1 MLNHLHEKL
10 SGVSSDPGVYLMKN
24 KAGKVIYVGKAS
36 NLKKRLTSYFKTP
49 DSRKPDLKTQVLI
62 TKISTF
68 DTLITA
74 SEQEALILESNLIK
88 RYRPRYNVILKDD
101 KRYLSL
107 RLDVKNPYPSL
118 SLVRKIAN
126 DGALYFGPFASS
138 QAVRRTL
145 KFINKTFNLRKCK
158 TRDLKNRSRPCLNY
172 QMGTCLAPCC
182 FEVDES
188 VYTENVKEV
197 ILFLKGRTPDL
208 IRKIKQEMN
217 AAALVQEYEKAA
229 LLRDKFFALEKTL
242 EKQVAVTTDLVDR
255 DILAI
260 VKGPDFSLITLLFV
274 RGGFLLG
281 NLHFTFKE
289 AISSDEEIIGAFL
302 RQYYENARFVPKEI
316 LVPIVLE
323 DTALFEE
330 WLKSLKKEKVS
341 IFRPV
346 RGEKARLVEM
356 AVQNAK
362 NELENRI
369 ASDSADR
376 DILSRLQMRLKISS
390 LPTRIECFDISNIS
404 GTDPVAS
411 MVVFE
416 NGKPHK
422 SSYRKYR
429 IKTVEGPDDYA
440 CMYEVLKR
448 RYGKG
453 ERSRPFPD
461 LLMVDGGKGQIN
473 IAVSV
478 LKELNIEADFEIIG
492 IAKKDETKGETEDKI
507 YKPGRANPVNL
518 GREGDLL
525 FLLQRIRDEAH
536 RFAITFHRKRRTK
549 RSITSALDAVPGIG
563 QKRKKTLLKHFGSIK
578 KIRAATLEELSALPG
593 MNRKAAEAVRQ
604 RLAT

>member
-10 SGVSSDPGVYLMKN
+10 SGISSDPGVYLMKD

-36 NLKKRLTSYFKTP
+36 NLKKRLTSYFKVP

-88 RYRPRYNVILKDD
+88 RYLPRYNVILKDD
-101 KRYLSL
+101 KRYPSL
-107 RLDVKNPYPSL
+107 RLDVKNPYPCL
-118 SLVRKIAN
+118 TLVRKIAN

-145 KFINKTFNLRKCK
+145 KFINKTFKLRKCK
-158 TRDLKNRSRPCLNY
+158 TRDLKNRLRPCLNY

-182 FEVDES
+182 LEVDENL
-188 VYTENVKEV
+188 YTENVKEV
-197 ILFLKGRTPDL
+197 VLFLKGRTPDL
-208 IRKIKQEMN
+208 IRKIKKEMT
-217 AAALVQEYEKAA
+217 AAARVQDYEKAA

-255 DILAI
+255 DVLAV
-260 VKGPDFSLITLLFV
+260 VKGPDFSLITLLFL

-281 NLHFTFKE
+281 NRHFTFKE

-302 RQYYENARFVPKEI
+302 RQYYENARFVPKEV
-316 LVPIVLE
+316 LVPILLE
-323 DTALFEE
+323 DSALFEE
-330 WLKSLKKEKVS
+330 WLKSLKGEKVS

-376 DILSRLQMRLKISS
+376 DILSRLQKRLKISS
-390 LPTRIECFDISNIS
+390 LPVLIECFDISNIS
-404 GTDPVAS
+404 GTDPVAG

-429 IKTVEGPDDYA
+429 IKTVEGPNDYA
-440 CMYEVLKR
+440 CMHEVLKR

-525 FLLQRIRDEAH
+525 FLLQRIRDETH
-536 RFAITFHRKRRTK
+536 RFAITFHRKRRSK
-549 RSITSALDAVPGIG
+549 RSITSALDAIPGIG
-563 QKRKKTLLKHFGSIK
+563 RKRKKTLLKHFGSIK